1 MKRVLRSLVILV
13 FLANISVAQGQAP
26 AKAHGDAASAQQN
39 PSAEK
44 IWADLM
50 AGNKRYVAGKGEAR
64 NLVQLRHSL
73 AKDQHPR
80 VVVLG
85 CSDSR
90 VAPEVLF
97 DQSLGDLFVVRSAGN
112 IADAIGLGSIE
123 YAVEHLGSSVL
134 VVMGHTSCG
143 AVKAACSGE
152 KMPTANLQAI
162 VDQIDPAV
170 IRAKQHAQGDEL
182 IDAAVRENVRQS
194 ANDILAHS
202 AVLKHELD
210 EGKLTIIEAVYSLET
225 GEVARLEKTA
235 AASAGKP

>member
-1 MKRVLRSLVILV
+1 
-13 FLANISVAQGQAP
+13 
-26 AKAHGDAASAQQN
+26 
-39 PSAEK
+39 
-44 IWADLM
+44 M

-73 AKDQHPR
+73 AKDQHPK

-90 VAPEVLF
+90 VGPEVVF
-97 DQSLGDLFVVRSAGN
+97 DQSLGDLFVIRSAGN
-112 IADAIGLGSIE
+112 VADAIGLGSIE
-123 YAVEHLGSSVL
+123 YAVDHLGSSVI

>member
-1 MKRVLRSLVILV
+1 MKRALQSLTILIL
-13 FLANISVAQGQAP
+13 FANLSIVQGQTP
-26 AKAHGDAASAQQN
+26 AKAPEATPSGQQN

-50 AGNKRYVAGKGEAR
+50 AGNKRYVAGKPEAR
-64 NLVQLRHSL
+64 NLVKLRQGL
-73 AKDQHPR
+73 AKTQHPN
-80 VVVLG
+80 VVVLS

-90 VAPEVLF
+90 VGPEVVF

-123 YAVEHLGSSVL
+123 YAVDHLGSSMI

-152 KMPTANLQAI
+152 KMPTTNLQAI

-182 IDAAVRENVRQS
+182 VEAAVRENVRQS
-194 ANDILAHS
+194 AKDILTHS
-202 AVLKHELD
+202 SVLKHAAD

-225 GEVARLEKTA
+225 GEVTRLEKA
-235 AASAGKP
+235 AAATAGHQ

>member
-1 MKRVLRSLVILV
+1 
-13 FLANISVAQGQAP
+13 
-26 AKAHGDAASAQQN
+26 
-39 PSAEK
+39 
-44 IWADLM
+44 
-50 AGNKRYVAGKGEAR
+50 
-64 NLVQLRHSL
+64 
-73 AKDQHPR
+73 
-80 VVVLG
+80 
-85 CSDSR
+85 
-90 VAPEVLF
+90 VLF

-210 EGKLTIIEAVYSLET
+210 EGKLTVIEAVYSLET

>member
-1 MKRVLRSLVILV
+1 MKRVLRSMVVLA
-13 FLANISVAQGQAP
+13 FLANLSVAQGQAP
-26 AKAHGDAASAQQN
+26 TKAHGDATSAQQN

-50 AGNKRYVAGKGEAR
+50 AGNKRYAAGKAESR

-73 AKDQHPR
+73 AKDQHPK

-90 VAPEVLF
+90 VSPEVLF

-123 YAVEHLGSSVL
+123 YAVEHLGSSVV

-152 KMPTANLQAI
+152 KMPTSNLQAI

-194 ANDILAHS
+194 AKDILVHS
-202 AVLKHELD
+202 SVLKHESD
-210 EGKLTIIEAVYSLET
+210 EGKLTVIEAVYSLET
-225 GEVARLEKTA
+225 GEVTRLEKA
-235 AASAGKP
+235 AAAAGKP